1 MNSTTDEIPIIPF
14 GPDATCTL
22 ELCPIEYSIFQYR
35 PSLAAN
41 TTFVVLHFIL
51 MLVHLRL
58 GLRLKHWWFSGAMI
72 LGCAFNVVSYGTRV
86 LLWQNPFSF
95 TGFLLQIIDLRC
107 LPWCWIVFVGSAP
120 VFYSAAIY
128 VTITKTVERL
138 DESLSRIKP
147 KLYYVVFI
155 ICDIGAL
162 TLQAVG
168 GAVSTVSSGS
178 NAAGVDLA
186 LAGLIFQVVTML
198 TFVGLLADY
207 LIRYFQDKA
216 FANISLRLKLF
227 LCSLSLAILLILGR
241 CAYRVAELSEGYSGT
256 LFHDEPLFIGLEGV
270 LIVLAVVALSI
281 GHPGF
286 VFNADQAKLGE
297 AYPDSLTPG
306 GVESGDEPMDKYTGN
321 SEQTLREK

>member
-1 MNSTTDEIPIIPF
+1 MNSTTNEIPIIPF

-41 TTFVVLHFIL
+41 TTFIALHFIL
-51 MLVHLRL
+51 MLVHLGL
-58 GLRLKHWWFSGAMI
+58 GLRLKHWWFSGATV
-72 LGCAFNVVSYGTRV
+72 LGCAFNVVGYGARV

-95 TGFLLQIIDLRC
+95 TGFLLQII
-107 LPWCWIVFVGSAP
+107 FVGSAP

-128 VTITKTVERL
+128 VTITKTVEKL

-147 KLYYVVFI
+147 KLYYVIFI

-198 TFVGLLADY
+198 AFVGLLADY
-207 LIRYFQDKA
+207 LIRYFQGKPLGS
-216 FANISLRLKLF
+216 ISLRLKAF
-227 LCSLSLAILLILGR
+227 LGSLSLAILLILGR

-297 AYPDSLTPG
+297 SYQSSMSSG
-306 GVESGDEPMDKYTGN
+306 GVESGVELVDKYKGT
-321 SEQTLREK
+321 SE